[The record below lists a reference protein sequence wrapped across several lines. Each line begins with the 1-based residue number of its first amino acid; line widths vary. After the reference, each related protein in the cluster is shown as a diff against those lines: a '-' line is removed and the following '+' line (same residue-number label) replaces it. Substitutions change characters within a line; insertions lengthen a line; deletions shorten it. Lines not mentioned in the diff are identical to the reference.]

1 MTKTD
6 DKRGK
11 AAEAFDKVRPEV
23 RDLTAVALV
32 EGVRA
37 TFSWL
42 LRRSPKRKEEN
53 RTDV

>member
-1 MTKTD
+1 VTKTD

-32 EGVRA
+32 EGMRA
-37 TFSWL
+37 TLSWL
-42 LRRSPKRKEEN
+42 VGRSPKRKEEDQEN
-53 RTDV
+53 V